1 MHLSCTLFLAIL
13 ELSFIDNAEL
23 AAIFTVLIRRDLRE
37 FALAVH
43 DTLDHISMIVST
55 VVEQNGAVTVGP
67 VVSEVTL

>member
-1 MHLSCTLFLAIL
+1 MHLSCPLFLAIL

-43 DTLDHISMIVST
+43 YALDHITVIVST

-67 VVSEVTL
+67 VVSKVTL